1 MLVVALVMVWKQV
14 MMNATL
20 PPSKRS
26 RVEREMDWLIL
37 FMFAL
42 LLVMCIIGAVAFSV
56 WTHHLS
62 PDQWYATTIIYTLHL
77 LPKIFMLLH
86 PTPSAKDFHASAVAD
101 AQSCIGSAPI
111 LCILVHVTLPSDWAQ
126 HIAA

>member
-1 MLVVALVMVWKQV
+1 

-42 LLVMCIIGAVAFSV
+42 LLVMCLIGAVTFSV
-56 WTHHLS
+56 WTHRIS
-62 PDQWYATTIIYTLHL
+62 PQQW
-77 LPKIFMLLH
+77 
-86 PTPSAKDFHASAVAD
+86 
-101 AQSCIGSAPI
+101 
-111 LCILVHVTLPSDWAQ
+111 
-126 HIAA
+126 

>member
-1 MLVVALVMVWKQV
+1 

-37 FMFAL
+37 AMFAL
-42 LLVMCIIGAVAFSV
+42 LLVMCIIGAVAYSV

-62 PDQWYATTIIYTLHL
+62 PNQWSAFCL
-77 LPKIFMLLH
+77 LLH
-86 PTPSAKDFHASAVAD
+86 SSPALCSSPLPSFYAA
-101 AQSCIGSAPI
+101 GLLSAP
-111 LCILVHVTLPSDWAQ
+111 LEASGQNCHSKLLL
-126 HIAA
+126 

>member
-1 MLVVALVMVWKQV
+1 MQV

-42 LLVMCIIGAVAFSV
+42 LLAMCIIGAVAFSI

-62 PDQWYATTIIYTLHL
+62 PKQW
-77 LPKIFMLLH
+77 
-86 PTPSAKDFHASAVAD
+86 
-101 AQSCIGSAPI
+101 
-111 LCILVHVTLPSDWAQ
+111 
-126 HIAA
+126 

>member
-1 MLVVALVMVWKQV
+1 

-42 LLVMCIIGAVAFSV
+42 LLAMCIIGAVAYSV

-62 PDQWYATTIIYTLHL
+62 PDQWSDPPHMTIPLSTALI
-77 LPKIFMLLH
+77 
-86 PTPSAKDFHASAVAD
+86 HAYLRVMMRCCSTVKV
-101 AQSCIGSAPI
+101 SCMPAW
-111 LCILVHVTLPSDWAQ
+111 DRF
-126 HIAA
+126 

>member
-1 MLVVALVMVWKQV
+1 MQV

-37 FMFAL
+37 AMFAL

-62 PDQWYATTIIYTLHL
+62 PDQWSASHSHPPMQQLRALPICLHG
-77 LPKIFMLLH
+77 PRCLH
-86 PTPSAKDFHASAVAD
+86 TP
-101 AQSCIGSAPI
+101 
-111 LCILVHVTLPSDWAQ
+111 
-126 HIAA
+126 

>member
-1 MLVVALVMVWKQV
+1 MSKPGVHLQV

-26 RVEREMDWLIL
+26 RVEREMDLLIL

-42 LLVMCIIGAVAFSV
+42 LLAMCLIGAITFAY

-62 PDQWYATTIIYTLHL
+62 PNYW
-77 LPKIFMLLH
+77 
-86 PTPSAKDFHASAVAD
+86 
-101 AQSCIGSAPI
+101 
-111 LCILVHVTLPSDWAQ
+111 
-126 HIAA
+126 